1 MVHVF
6 DATYDAAGAARA
18 ERAFYVRSVRE
29 LHPYLTFAPPVGYS
43 VFVAAC
49 LALSASV
56 WLVAFFA
63 VLLSLSVLGPLFF
76 YVARPLKAKRLA
88 LKYPVRRITLTP
100 QSMQIA
106 VGGQTADIAW
116 GRIKHVWDEGE
127 YLLLVVNKF
136 MSVSIPKRS
145 LPPGGG
151 ELIRASVHNAA

>member
-29 LHPYLTFAPPVGYS
+29 LHPFITFSPPVGFS
-43 VFVAAC
+43 VFVAAG
-49 LALSASV
+49 LALSAPS
-56 WLVAFFA
+56 WFVAFFA
-63 VLLSLSVLGPLFF
+63 VSLSLSVLGPLFF

-100 QSMQIA
+100 QSIQIA

-116 GRIKHVWDEGE
+116 GRIKHVWDAGE

-136 MSVSIPKRS
+136 MSLSIPKRS
-145 LPPGGG
+145 LPPGGS
-151 ELIRASVHNAA
+151 ELIRASVQNAA